1 MNYKESQTRI
11 DYIDKKLISAWYDI
25 NNPNQVVFEFQI
37 NKLFAD
43 YVILDND
50 NKVLAVIE
58 AKKYSRSPRDGQFQ
72 ALEYA
77 KILEEKQWYKPFIFL
92 TNGKEILFYNSE
104 KNEVPRIVKTFYSIA
119 DLRKLKELQKMQVKP
134 TSIKIN
140 DDISWRHYQKEA
152 IKRVV
157 EWIEAK
163 KRQFLLVMATWTG
176 KTRTSM
182 WLIDVLMRSYHVQK
196 VLFLT
201 DRTAL
206 RDQAFDDWFW
216 EYFKSTPKSKIETWN
231 INENARLYSA
241 TYQTMINYLD
251 KYTSWFFDLI
261 IIDEVHRSIYWEWKA
276 ILEHFDCYKV
286 WLTATPLKFVDRS
299 TYNSFWCEDED
310 PTYYYGYEEAVKEKF
325 LVPYKVLIART
336 KFQIQ
341 WIKWFELPKEVL
353 EQMKKEW
360 KDPEEYNFEWTEIWK
375 KIDNKD
381 TNRAIVKEFMEQ
393 SYKLEDWLPW
403 KTIFFAMNQSHA
415 EHLQE
420 TFEEMYPELYN
431 FSVIITSNVE
441 KKDEILKDF
450 KKLKTEKK
458 FRVAISVDMLDTW
471 VDVPE
476 LVNLVFARKV
486 FSESKF
492 WQMVGRW
499 TRLCPNVF
507 WEWNDKKDFLIL
519 DFALNFD
526 ESHTFKDPSAWIL
539 ALNQRY
545 YEAKIEL
552 LKLYENRT
560 DKKSVEK
567 VKKEIFKMIKSLK
580 QNDEILEKKD
590 LINSIL
596 SEDIFDNIAVN
607 KFEELKKLIPVMR
620 YYDLESLTEL
630 RFLLKC
636 ENLKISILKEENI
649 EKLTNSIA
657 TDINALSLNSNL
669 EDVLPKKDFIKN
681 TLKADFWE
689 DISIEKIEKI
699 EKELTPIIKYK
710 KPNIPDIITSD
721 LKDEVIERRWIN
733 YWEWKQM
740 ESDKYWKVFV
750 EQIEYFAKSSKA
762 LQKIIEDKTLNKEDL
777 EELEKL
783 FKQSEYNITITNL
796 RRTLYRPT
804 IDFVSFIKFALWKTN
819 LPNFEEEVTKVF
831 DEYLAENNFSS
842 NQIRFLQIVK
852 SILITKKHITYE
864 DFYSDSFSSFWM
876 WAFERYFKPKE
887 QEKVMKLI
895 NRFSFDVV
903 EESANESVLV

>member
-1 MNYKESQTRI
+1 MSYLESDTRI
-11 DYIDKKLISAWYDI
+11 DYIDKKLTRSWYDI
-25 NNPNQVVFEFQI
+25 NNQNQVIFEYQI
-37 NKLFAD
+37 KNLFAD
-43 YVILDND
+43 YVILDSD
-50 NKVLAVIE
+50 NTVLALIE
-58 AKKYSRSPRDGQFQ
+58 AKKFSRSSRDGQFQ

-77 KILEEKQWYKPFIFL
+77 KILEWKQWYRPFIFL
-92 TNGKEILFYNSE
+92 SNGKEIYFYNSS
-104 KNEVPRIVKTFYSIA
+104 KNESPRLIKSFYTIN

-140 DDISWRHYQKEA
+140 TEISWRHYQQEA
-152 IKRVV
+152 IKKVV
-157 EWIEAK
+157 EGIEQW
-163 KRQFLLVMATWTG
+163 KREFLLVMATWTW

-182 WLIDVLMRSYHVQK
+182 WLIDVMLKSHQAQK

-206 RDQAFDDWFW
+206 RDQAFEDGFW
-216 EYFKSTPKSKIETWN
+216 EYFKSTPKSKIETGN
-231 INENARLYSA
+231 TDENARLYSS

-251 KYTSWFFDLI
+251 KFSSWFFDLI
-261 IIDEVHRSIYWEWKA
+261 IIDEVHRSIYWEWLA

-286 WLTATPLKFVDRS
+286 WLTATPLKFVNRS
-299 TYNSFWCEDED
+299 TYNSFWCDDEN
-310 PTYYYGYEEAVKEKF
+310 PTYYYWYDEAVKEWH

-360 KDPEEYNFEWTEIWK
+360 KDPEEYNFEWTEIGK

-381 TNRAIVKEFMEQ
+381 TNREIVKEFMEQ

-403 KTIFFAMNQSHA
+403 KTIIFAMNQSHA

-420 TFEEMYPELYN
+420 TFEELYPNLNN
-431 FSVIITSNVE
+431 FSVVITSNVE
-441 KKDEILKDF
+441 KNDELLRDF

-471 VDVPE
+471 IDVPE

-486 FSESKF
+486 FSEAKF

-507 WEWNDKKDFLIL
+507 WEGNDKKDFLII

-526 ESHTFKDPSAWIL
+526 ESHAFKDPNAWML
-539 ALNQRY
+539 WLNQRY
-545 YEAKIEL
+545 YESKIEL
-552 LKLYENRT
+552 LKLFENRS
-560 DKKSVEK
+560 DKKSYEK
-567 VKKEIFKMIKSLK
+567 TKKEILWMIKSLK
-580 QNDEILEKKD
+580 ENDEIIEKKD
-590 LINSIL
+590 LIKSIL
-596 SEDIFDNIAVN
+596 EEYIFDNIAVN
-607 KFEELKKLIPVMR
+607 KFEELKKLIPIIR
-620 YYDLESLTEL
+620 YYDRESLEEL
-630 RFLLKC
+630 RFLLKW

-649 EKLTNSIA
+649 DKLKNSIA
-657 TDINALSLNSNL
+657 SDIYALQLNNHL
-669 EDVLPKKDFIKN
+669 QAVEIKKDF
-681 TLKADFWE
+681 LKESLKWDFWE
-689 DISIEKIEKI
+689 EITIEKIEKI
-699 EKELTPIIKYK
+699 QKELSSIIKYK
-710 KPNIPDIITSD
+710 KPNVADIITSD

-733 YWEWKQM
+733 YSQWKQM

-750 EQIEYFAKSSKA
+750 DQIEYFTKSSKA
-762 LQKIIEDKTLNKEDL
+762 LQKIKNDEILNKEDL

-796 RRTLYRPT
+796 RRTLHRPT
-804 IDFVSFIKFALWKTN
+804 IDFVSFIKFALWKTQ

-831 DEYLAENNFSS
+831 EEYLNENNFAS

-864 DFYSDSFSSFWM
+864 DFYSDAFSSFGM

-887 QEKVMKLI
+887 QEKVMELVE
-895 NRFSFDVV
+895 RFSF
-903 EESANESVLV
+903 ENKEKSYLVSN